1 MGNCCFTCMG
11 DQKSDTM
18 EEPSLG
24 TLVKLSKNDGFL
36 ENIAFGAGKTIRK

>member
-1 MGNCCFTCMG
+1 MGNCCFTSTG

-18 EEPSLG
+18 KQHGLG

>member
-1 MGNCCFTCMG
+1 MGSCCFTSMG

-18 EEPSLG
+18 KQQGLG